1 VLTDSTSIR
10 KLNISI
16 GDSVVYPMAK
26 RRVFDHAALNYVGLR
41 RWRLLWFER
50 TRHRGTANT
59 PKHLSQSGHE
69 HMAYSNFSPL
79 GF

>member
-1 VLTDSTSIR
+1 MLAVADKTKSEMLTAAQKVKDNLT
-10 KLNISI
+10 
-16 GDSVVYPMAK
+16 A
-26 RRVFDHAALNYVGLR
+26 VFDHAALNYVGLR
-41 RWRLLWFER
+41 GWRQLWFER
-50 TRHRGTANT
+50 FRHKGTANS